1 MIDGLDKAQRAY
13 DREEPTTRSVIDLAD
28 FQIERHIFEFATSEE
43 DAKEFLICRGV
54 SEDGLSY
61 FADLLRV
68 LAKDFVAGKGC
79 SPEFWQIMSRHAHE
93 IADET
98 AQNEEAEDA
107 LASFFDGGVQRVFT
121 LGIRR

>member
-1 MIDGLDKAQRAY
+1 MDGLDKAQRAY
-13 DREEPTTRSVIDLAD
+13 DREEPTNRSVVDLAH

-43 DAKEFLICRGV
+43 DAKDFLISRGV
-54 SEDGLSY
+54 SEDELSY

-93 IADET
+93 IADES
-98 AQNEEAEDA
+98 ADAEDA
-107 LASFFDGGVQRVFT
+107 MHYIFGSSMSMFHRL
-121 LGIRR
+121 